1 MKRLVVGIIA
11 AAVLVSTA
19 RTAMAQTKTV
29 KAEMRTETA
38 IVESI
43 DAKTRTITLKR
54 PDGTFVGTVAGPEV
68 KRFAEIKV
76 GDKVSAKYYENVV
89 LRLLTPGERGVD
101 TASRTTTSSGEARPG
116 GTTATQRTITAT
128 ITAIDMN
135 VPSIT
140 FTGPNGWKYTSK
152 VQDTAALAKLNVG
165 NRVDIVWTEAA
176 LVSIEPGK

>member
-11 AAVLVSTA
+11 AAVLVSMA
-19 RTAMAQTKTV
+19 HTAMAQTKTV

-101 TASRTTTSSGEARPG
+101 TASRTTTSSGRRSGSSSTRRSCRTPRSGSRP
-116 GTTATQRTITAT
+116 AS
-128 ITAIDMN
+128 
-135 VPSIT
+135 P
-140 FTGPNGWKYTSK
+140 TGACS
-152 VQDTAALAKLNVG
+152 
-165 NRVDIVWTEAA
+165 
-176 LVSIEPGK
+176 

>member
-11 AAVLVSTA
+11 ATVLLSTA
-19 RTAMAQTKTV
+19 STAMAQTRTV

-43 DAKTRTITLKR
+43 DAKTQTITLKR

-89 LRLLTPGERGVD
+89 LRLLTPRERGVD
-101 TASRTTTSSGEARPG
+101 TASRTTTSVRLGRFAVIAPDRRP
-116 GTTATQRTITAT
+116 
-128 ITAIDMN
+128 
-135 VPSIT
+135 
-140 FTGPNGWKYTSK
+140 
-152 VQDTAALAKLNVG
+152 
-165 NRVDIVWTEAA
+165 
-176 LVSIEPGK
+176 